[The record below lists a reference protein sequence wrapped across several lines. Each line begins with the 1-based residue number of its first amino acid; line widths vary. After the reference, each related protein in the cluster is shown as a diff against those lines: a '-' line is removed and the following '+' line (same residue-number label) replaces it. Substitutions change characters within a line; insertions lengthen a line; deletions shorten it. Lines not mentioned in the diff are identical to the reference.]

1 VTLSIRQKLCIDL
14 PGEANTEPW
23 VTDMTDQIE
32 QIATVSDEIAAGAQ
46 RMQDSIVEVVAVAQQ
61 SSAATQ
67 EPRQP
72 KRRPRPL
79 SRSRPPRTNCLTRP
93 RRSTSSSQDS
103 CSSREPAAA
112 PLAKSRPCAEARRN
126 ATRWSEG
133 SIPQAAPTVSSRR

>member
-1 VTLSIRQKLCIDL
+1 MTCPFGRSFCIDL
-14 PGEANTEPW
+14 PGEANTEPSI
-23 VTDMTDQIE
+23 TDMTDQIE
-32 QIATVSDEIAAGAQ
+32 QIATVSNQIAASAQ

-79 SRSRPPRTNCLTRP
+79 SRSQPPRTNCLTTP

-112 PLAKSRPCAEARRN
+112 PLTKSRPCAEARRN
-126 ATRWSEG
+126 ATRRSER